1 MSVVGDQVEAYIAYK
16 DGLGVPMVSEASA
29 IRQFA
34 RYADSVGHD
43 GPITVE
49 VAVGWARSGTNHAEG
64 YEIKRYE
71 MARRV
76 HEHACALAGVP
87 SSLPPGLIGKSRN
100 RITPYIFTDEEVS
113 LLVHG
118 ASRLYVQ
125 QDPMKPLAYSTVI
138 GLLRSTGMRP
148 GEALS
153 LDDSDFD
160 PDRGTIR
167 VRKAKNNRERVIP
180 VDDTV
185 VDAIGRYR
193 RRRDALRSG
202 AKCDSLFVVNGDKPV
217 RLGNLEHSFCEIR
230 CVLLGRGEVWER
242 RPPRIYDMR
251 HTYAVKTILSWHDSG
266 EDVNAMLPVLATYMG
281 HKSISET
288 YWYLTGTP
296 DLLQVACDA
305 FERAAKGGDAR

>member
-1 MSVVGDQVEAYIAYK
+1 MSLVKDQVETYIAYK
-16 DGLGVPMVSEASA
+16 NGLGVPMVSEASA
-29 IRQFA
+29 MRQFA
-34 RYADSVGHD
+34 RYADSVGHG
-43 GPITVE
+43 GPITAEIAVE
-49 VAVGWARSGTNHAEG
+49 WARSGTNHAEG

-76 HEHACALAGVP
+76 HEYACALTGIP
-87 SSLPPGLIGKSRN
+87 SSLPPGLIGKSCN

-113 LLVHG
+113 LIIHA

-125 QDPMKPLAYSTVI
+125 QDPMKPLAYGTVI

-148 GEALS
+148 NEALS

-160 PDRGTIR
+160 PDRGAIR
-167 VRKAKNNRERVIP
+167 VRKAKSNRERVIP

-185 VDAIGRYR
+185 ADAIERYR
-193 RRRDALRSG
+193 HRRDALRSG
-202 AKCDSLFVVNGDKPV
+202 GECGSLFVVNGDKPV

-230 CVLLGRGEVWER
+230 CVLLDRGEVWER

-251 HTYAVKTILSWHDSG
+251 HTYAVRTILSWHESG

-281 HKSISET
+281 HKSVSET

-296 DLLQVACDA
+296 ELLQVASDA
-305 FERAAKGGDAR
+305 FERVVKGGAR

>member
-1 MSVVGDQVEAYIAYK
+1 MSIVKDQVETYIAYK
-16 DGLGVPMVSEASA
+16 NGLGVPMVSEASA
-29 IRQFA
+29 MRQFA
-34 RYADSVGHD
+34 RYADSVGHE

-49 VAVGWARSGTNHAEG
+49 RAVEWARSGTNQAEG

-76 HEHACALAGVP
+76 HEYACALAGIP
-87 SSLPPGLIGKSRN
+87 SSLPPGLIGKSCN

-113 LLVHG
+113 LIVHA

-125 QDPMKPLAYSTVI
+125 QDPMKPLAYGTVI

-148 GEALS
+148 SEALS

-160 PDRGTIR
+160 PDRGAIR
-167 VRKAKNNRERVIP
+167 VRKAKGNRERVIP

-185 VDAIGRYR
+185 ADAIERYR
-193 RRRDALRSG
+193 HRRDALRSG
-202 AKCDSLFVVNGDKPV
+202 GECGSLFVANGDKPV

-230 CVLLGRGEVWER
+230 CVLLDRGEVWER

-251 HTYAVKTILSWHDSG
+251 HTYAVRTILSWHESG

-281 HKSISET
+281 HKSVSET

-296 DLLQVACDA
+296 ELLQVAGDA
-305 FERAAKGGDAR
+305 FERVVKGGAR